1 MCIRKEKVMVN
12 VIVLRLLCCIGF
24 SFLENRYVFEILV
37 YGSYY
42 VLENFFFEVEDRLIL
57 V

>member
-1 MCIRKEKVMVN
+1 MVN

-42 VLENFFFEVEDRLIL
+42 VLENFFFEVEYRLIL